1 MPSTLE
7 KNMYPVVIG
16 IMFYKCH
23 FGMFKSPVS
32 LLSFAAFKKKKKL
45 IMEREMLS
53 YLCMIVNF
61 SLLFCQCV
69 CLLKYV
75 NSYVHI

>member
-23 FGMFKSPVS
+23 LGMFKSPVS
-32 LLSFAAFKKKKKL
+32 LLSFAAFFKKKINYGEGNVKL
-45 IMEREMLS
+45 SMYDCEF
-53 YLCMIVNF
+53 F
-61 SLLFCQCV
+61 SSL
-69 CLLKYV
+69 
-75 NSYVHI
+75 